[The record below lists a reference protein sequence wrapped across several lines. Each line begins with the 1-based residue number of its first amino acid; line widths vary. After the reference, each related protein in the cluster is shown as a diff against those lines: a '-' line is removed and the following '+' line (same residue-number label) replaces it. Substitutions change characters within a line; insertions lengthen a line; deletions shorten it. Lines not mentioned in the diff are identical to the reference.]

1 MDARSYVLDDGRTIE
16 VCVDVDRWWACI
28 KGARTEVIG
37 FPLESILM
45 VAIGLDPAHDEVPRS
60 IELLANRVRRDIPR
74 EDWPSTEGE
83 ERGTILGDWYQYH
96 YPD

>member
-1 MDARSYVLDDGRTIE
+1 
-16 VCVDVDRWWACI
+16 
-28 KGARTEVIG
+28 
-37 FPLESILM
+37 M